1 MWMGKEG
8 MGILFSLNFGQIE
21 KVLPK
26 TGIAAGATSNSF
38 LPLRGMMAMIEY
50 HIPLATMPLG

>member
-8 MGILFSLNFGQIE
+8 IWILFSLHFSQIE
-21 KVLPK
+21 KVFPK

-38 LPLRGMMAMIEY
+38 LPLRGMTAMIEY
-50 HIPLATMPLG
+50 YIPLATMPLG

>member
-8 MGILFSLNFGQIE
+8 MGILFSLNFSQIE
-21 KVLPK
+21 KVFPK

-38 LPLRGMMAMIEY
+38 LPL
-50 HIPLATMPLG
+50 ATMPSA

>member
-8 MGILFSLNFGQIE
+8 MGILFSLNFSQIE

-26 TGIAAGATSNSF
+26 TGIAAGATSISF